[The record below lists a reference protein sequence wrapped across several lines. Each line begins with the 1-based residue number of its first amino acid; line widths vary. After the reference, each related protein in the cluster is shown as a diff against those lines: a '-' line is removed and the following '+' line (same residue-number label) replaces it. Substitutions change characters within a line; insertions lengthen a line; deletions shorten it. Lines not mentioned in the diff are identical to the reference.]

1 MTSDKQTEANRRN
14 ARKSTGPKTPE
25 GKAVTRLN
33 ALQHGLLAQDVLLP
47 GEDEAALQE
56 LGESLVAD
64 LRPEGALEILLVKE
78 IIDAHWRLRR
88 LRRVETDMFTSQ
100 LYWESLERAQS
111 KAQSY
116 ERNFLQDIIENQ
128 ETAIT
133 DEQEHQEALS
143 RAKELQAKQ
152 YEETATLGRA
162 FIRDANEANAFSR
175 LSRYEAPI
183 WRNLFKAMRELQR
196 IQAARRANMSV
207 TPPAALDVDISGV
220 SSEDR

>member
-1 MTSDKQTEANRRN
+1 
-14 ARKSTGPKTPE
+14 
-25 GKAVTRLN
+25 
-33 ALQHGLLAQDVLLP
+33 
-47 GEDEAALQE
+47 
-56 LGESLVAD
+56 
-64 LRPEGALEILLVKE
+64 
-78 IIDAHWRLRR
+78 
-88 LRRVETDMFTSQ
+88 MFTSQ

-116 ERNFLQDIIENQ
+116 ERNFLRDIIENQ
-128 ETAIT
+128 ETTIT
-133 DEQEHQEALS
+133 DEQKHQEALS

-152 YEETATLGRA
+152 YEETPTLGRA

-183 WRNLFKAMRELQR
+183 WRNLFKAMHELQR

>member
-1 MTSDKQTEANRRN
+1 MTSDRQAEANRRN

-25 GKAVTRLN
+25 GKAVARLN
-33 ALQHGLLAQDVLLP
+33 ALRHGLLSQEVLLP

-64 LRPEGALEILLVKE
+64 LRPEGALEILLVE
-78 IIDAHWRLRR
+78 DIIAAHWRLRR

-128 ETAIT
+128 KP
-133 DEQEHQEALS
+133 
-143 RAKELQAKQ
+143 R
-152 YEETATLGRA
+152 
-162 FIRDANEANAFSR
+162 
-175 LSRYEAPI
+175 
-183 WRNLFKAMRELQR
+183 
-196 IQAARRANMSV
+196 
-207 TPPAALDVDISGV
+207 
-220 SSEDR
+220 